1 VTKHERSGYEFLEQG
16 HLVLLA
22 LQFSLVVS
30 TLARDGVDGLRGGI
44 VGVLAVTVFVFIMNR
59 RLARDDG
66 NRSAARWII
75 AWRSGVLAVLA
86 VATLLVALDQS
97 RPIGAP
103 ESVRRLPFVML
114 WVVIC
119 LKGAAVGK
127 LKPGGLLGLRVYWT
141 LRSHLAWDKAHR
153 TLGRILFGGGLVG
166 LAASP
171 VLPPPT
177 SLALL
182 VLLVATGVILALAES
197 WQVWRSDPERAS

>member
-1 VTKHERSGYEFLEQG
+1 MTTNERPGYELLEKG
-16 HLVLLA
+16 HLVLFAMQFA
-22 LQFSLVVS
+22 LVGSI
-30 TLARDGVDGLRGGI
+30 LARDGVDGLRGGI
-44 VGVLAVTVFVFIMNR
+44 VWFLAVTVFVFIMNR

-66 NRSAARWII
+66 NRRATRWIV
-75 AWRSGVLAVLA
+75 AWRMGVLAALA
-86 VATLLVALDQS
+86 VGTLLVAFDQS
-97 RPIGAP
+97 RPTGAP
-103 ESVRRLPFVML
+103 ESVRQLPFMML

-153 TLGRILFGGGLVG
+153 TLGRILFGGGLIG
-166 LAASP
+166 LAAST

-182 VLLVATGVILALAES
+182 VLLVATGVIVALAES